1 MKGKKKYIIVTPYFP
16 SESSHVGSYIYD
28 QAKIIDSSENFAV
41 KVVKVV
47 SFFSKESD
55 YHFKGIEV
63 SIFKVLD
70 FPFFILPGS
79 FNSLNS
85 IRIRRFFKNK
95 GFIENLDVVHGHIS
109 YPCAYLVNAISS
121 MLDVRT
127 IVQHHSLDPL
137 QLMNCRFNAIKKFQY
152 HFIKNRSL
160 RQINKVGLNVSVSN
174 KVSSVLYD
182 YKDYQPRNEYVLY
195 NGVDRTKFYNMDFSR
210 DSTNYILGCVANFWP
225 IKDHINLIKAIELL
239 VREGIDDIYLRLIG
253 TGETLYF
260 CQKFVE
266 KNNLE
271 EHIFFELERS
281 HTQMNIFYNEI
292 DLFVLPSYFEA
303 YGCVLME
310 AWATETP
317 TISIRG
323 QGFSEL
329 IPNDARDYLLADARS
344 PASLKE
350 KIFEQYQNRRS
361 HPFDDKYDINNT
373 IFDFLKQ
380 PFFHEK

>member
-28 QAKIIDSSENFAV
+28 QAKIIDSSEYFSV

-47 SFFSKESD
+47 SCFINESD
-55 YHFKGIEV
+55 YHFKGIDV

-70 FPFFILPGS
+70 FPFFILPGF
-79 FNSLNS
+79 FNSINS
-85 IRIRRFFKNK
+85 IRFRRFLKNK
-95 GFIENLDVVHGHIS
+95 GFIDNLDVLHGHVS
-109 YPCAYLVNAISS
+109 YPSAYLINAISS
-121 MLDVRT
+121 MLNVRT
-127 IVQHHSLDPL
+127 IIQHHALDPL

-182 YKDYQPRNEYVLY
+182 YKDYNPSNEYVLY
-195 NGVDRTKFYNMDFSR
+195 NGVDRTKFYNMDVSR

-260 CQKFVE
+260 CQNFVE

-271 EHIFFELERS
+271 DYKCFELERP
-281 HTQMNIFYNEI
+281 HEYMNQFYNEI

-303 YGCVLME
+303 LGCVLME
-310 AWATETP
+310 AWATDTP
-317 TISIRG
+317 TISIKG

-329 IPNDARDYLLADARS
+329 ITKEERGYLLADARS
-344 PASLKE
+344 PASLKK
-350 KIFEQYQNRRS
+350 KIFEQYQNRHS
-361 HPFDDKYDINNT
+361 HPFDDKCDINNT
-373 IFDFLKQ
+373 IFEFLKQ